1 VKTAVS
7 GLEKEFP
14 GDVKAENLNARE
26 PDSQKVIKEQGFD
39 THGLLIRNAKDEV
52 VWKQADHK
60 VKMDDV
66 RAEIRKLLEAAQ

>member
-14 GDVKAENLNARE
+14 GQVKTENLNARE
-26 PDSQKVIKEQGFD
+26 EESRKIIKEQGFD

-52 VWKQADHK
+52 VFKQADHK
-60 VKMDDV
+60 VKMKEV